1 MPGREAP
8 SIDAMGRLFPQL
20 PPLLGRLVYQLS
32 GGQQQLVSVVRGLM
46 AAPAL
51 LLLDEPSEGL
61 APKLAMD
68 LADEVRRAR
77 EKLGVTVLLAEQNV
91 AYARRCTEYVY
102 LLDSGNLVFH
112 GDWAAFD
119 ADPALRSH

>member
-1 MPGREAP
+1 
-8 SIDAMGRLFPQL
+8 MGRLFAQL
-20 PPLLGRLVYQLS
+20 PPLLGRLGYQLS
-32 GGQQQLVSVVRGLM
+32 GGQQQLVAVVRGLM
-46 AAPAL
+46 AAPSL

-61 APKLAMD
+61 APKLAME

-77 EKLGVTVLLAEQNV
+77 EHLGVTVLVAEQNV

-112 GDWAAFD
+112 GGWDAFD
-119 ADPALRSH
+119 AQPELRTRYLAL